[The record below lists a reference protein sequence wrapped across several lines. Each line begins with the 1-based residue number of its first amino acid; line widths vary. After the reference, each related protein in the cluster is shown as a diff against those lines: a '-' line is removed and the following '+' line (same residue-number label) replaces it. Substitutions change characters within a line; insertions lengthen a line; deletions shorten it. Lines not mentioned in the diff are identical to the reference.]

1 MIYPTLITDNFFDN
15 PDEVRDFALQLPYS
29 ENSKVYP
36 GVRTPALHK
45 IHPDFF
51 KWSTNKIISTI
62 FHNKASDSGITF
74 TAYQSF
80 QKIAPNPHEG
90 RGWIHSDNEFEFTAI
105 IYMSKHKGCGTCFY
119 KRKFMQFPFDNP
131 EFHNHTAIK
140 HKYYGDKKKYTKE
153 YFDARDA
160 ANEGFEKTL
169 EVDSLYNRLLI
180 FDGSQIH
187 GVENFFQQ
195 DNKEPRLTLITFF
208 NDIQGIQRFPI
219 PTMRRH
225 I

>member
-29 ENSKVYP
+29 ESSKVYP

-51 KWSTNKIISTI
+51 KWSTNKIMSTI

-131 EFHNHTAIK
+131 EFHKYTAIK
-140 HKYYGDKKKYTKE
+140 HKYYEDKKKYTKE

-195 DNKEPRLTLITFF
+195 DSKEPRLTLITFF